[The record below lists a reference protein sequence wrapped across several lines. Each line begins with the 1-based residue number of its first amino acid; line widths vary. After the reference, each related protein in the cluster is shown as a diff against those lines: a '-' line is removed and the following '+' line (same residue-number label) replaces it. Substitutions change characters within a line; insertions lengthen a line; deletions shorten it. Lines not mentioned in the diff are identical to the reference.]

1 MKVRSLSNM
10 RVSEGGAG
18 TALQAAS
25 PLRREGRGCSEGA
38 NDLREIG
45 GELVAEAVPEG
56 DGGDDDGDQD
66 EAALDH
72 VPAVIGEKASE
83 RGGEGRQG
91 TLLGW

>member
-1 MKVRSLSNM
+1 MMVW
-10 RVSEGGAG
+10 SERAY
-18 TALQAAS
+18 
-25 PLRREGRGCSEGA
+25 
-38 NDLREIG
+38 DLGEVG
-45 GELVAEAVPEG
+45 GEPIAERVPEG